1 MEKKDIS
8 LSLNEVVIVSFARTP
23 IGSFRGALAGVP
35 ATKLGSIAIKGAVER
50 AAIPFGDV
58 QEVIMGNVVSSGAGQ
73 APARQAALGAGLPL
87 STPCTTIN
95 KVCASGM
102 KAIILAAQSLM
113 CGSQSVMV
121 AGGMESMSNI
131 PYYLARGETPYGGI
145 HLQDGIVH
153 DGMTD
158 AYHNI
163 HMGTCA
169 EQTAKKY
176 EVSREEQDN
185 FAMESY
191 KRSTAAEK
199 EGILAQEIIP
209 VTIPAKSGKPDVVVT
224 EDEEYKRAD
233 FDKFSSLPTP
243 FVNEDGTITAANA
256 SGLND
261 GAAACVLMT
270 RQAADRLGVKPLA
283 RIVGFGDAAVEP
295 VLKEAGLTAEDVSM
309 FEINEPFSSAV
320 LCNMKHLN
328 LDHSKVNVHGGSV
341 SLGHPIGASGARITG
356 RLALHLKQGQYGLAA
371 ACNGGGG
378 GSAIL
383 IEKL

>member
-113 CGSQSVMV
+113 CGSQAVMV

-145 HLQDGIVH
+145 HMQDGIVH

-158 AYHNI
+158 AYDNI

-176 EVSREEQDN
+176 KVSREDQDN
-185 FAMESY
+185 FAIESY
-191 KRSTAAEK
+191 KRSTAAAK

-243 FVNEDGTITAANA
+243 FVEEGGTITAANA

-270 RQAADRLGVKPLA
+270 RQAADHLGVKPLA

-295 VLKEAGLTAEDVSM
+295 VHFSIATAYAMTKDTKIQGKKRDDANNAQVVSACC
-309 FEINEPFSSAV
+309 ICS
-320 LCNMKHLN
+320 H
-328 LDHSKVNVHGGSV
+328 
-341 SLGHPIGASGARITG
+341 
-356 RLALHLKQGQYGLAA
+356 RLPTTPR
-371 ACNGGGG
+371 
-378 GSAIL
+378 
-383 IEKL
+383 